1 LQRGGNKFASRSA
14 ECHLCIR
21 KSAALITVRLA
32 TTQDIEAVAPLFDAY
47 RQFYGQAPNLDLA
60 RRFLQERCSGN
71 ESTLLLAEQGSTP
84 AGFTQL
90 YPSFSSTRAA
100 RIYILNDLYV
110 APSHR
115 RLGVGQLLLREAA
128 RYALEKGAIRLT
140 LSTAHTNLAAQRLYE
155 SLGWKL
161 DEQFRTYTLATGA

>member
-1 LQRGGNKFASRSA
+1 MIT
-14 ECHLCIR
+14 IR
-21 KSAALITVRLA
+21 VVMAA
-32 TTQDIEAVAPLFDAY
+32 DIDTVAPLFDAY
-47 RQFYGQAPNLDLA
+47 RQFYGQASNLDLA
-60 RRFLQERCSGN
+60 RSFLQERCSGN
-71 ESTLLLAEQGSTP
+71 ESTLLLAEQGATP

-110 APSHR
+110 VPLYR
-115 RLGVGQLLLREAA
+115 RAGIGRLLLQEAA

-140 LSTAHTNLAAQRLYE
+140 LSTAHANLPAQRLYE

-161 DEQFRTYTLATGA
+161 DEQFRTYSLATGA